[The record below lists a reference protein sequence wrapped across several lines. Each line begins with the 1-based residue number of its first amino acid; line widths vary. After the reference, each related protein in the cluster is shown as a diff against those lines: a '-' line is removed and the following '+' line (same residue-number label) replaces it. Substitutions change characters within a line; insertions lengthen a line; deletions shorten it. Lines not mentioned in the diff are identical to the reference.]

1 MIRVT
6 VELLSAISPARN
18 RVLGVMN
25 IANDGVTS
33 SETGGKRGSYNF
45 IIRGKR
51 KDRALREGRV
61 ENYPRKSAL
70 VWVLLYRALHVAF
83 GKKEKA

>member
-6 VELLSAISPARN
+6 VELISAISPARN
-18 RVLGVMN
+18 RVLGVMH

-33 SETGGKRGSYNF
+33 RETDGKRGSYNF

-51 KDRALREGRV
+51 KDRVLREGRV
-61 ENYPRKSAL
+61 EDYPRKSAL
-70 VWVLLYRALHVAF
+70 IWVLLHRALNVAF
-83 GKKEKA
+83 GKKEKS